1 MAGGRVKINGT
12 EWEGVIWNILPDET
26 IVVKLDNGM
35 ELRCDSTRI
44 TSIDEKSNC
53 NTQKKSTAERDEQ
66 GRFVAGHKKLG
77 GIKKGKSGVRQIRRE
92 LMDQLQPF
100 IENMGTIIEMIDD
113 PAEKVLAV
121 SRMMKFTV
129 PTYSAVEYTESNKR
143 SLSAEEKLA
152 QLNAKYNNLPE
163 PKFNDDDDED
173 TNGD

>member
-35 ELRCDSTRI
+35 ELRCDKTRI
-44 TSIDEKSNC
+44 TTIDEKNNC
-53 NTQKKSTAERDEQ
+53 NTQKKPIAERDEQ
-66 GRFVAGHKKLG
+66 GRFVVGHKKIG
-77 GIKKGKSGVRQIRRE
+77 GIKKGKNGVRQIRRE

-163 PKFNDDDDED
+163 PQFNDEDINDD
-173 TNGD
+173 

>member
-1 MAGGRVKINGT
+1 MADRRVKINGT

-35 ELRCDSTRI
+35 ELRCDKTRI
-44 TSIDEKSNC
+44 TTIDEKSNC
-53 NTQKKSTAERDEQ
+53 NTKKSTAERDEQ
-66 GRFVAGHKKLG
+66 GRFVAGHKKIG
-77 GIKKGKSGVRQIRRE
+77 GIKKGKNGVRQIRRE

-100 IENMGTIIEMIDD
+100 IEMIDD

-163 PKFNDDDDED
+163 PKFDDED
-173 TNGD
+173 NNED

>member
-1 MAGGRVKINGT
+1 MTSRRVKINGT

-44 TSIDEKSNC
+44 TCLDKKCDC
-53 NTQKKSTAERDEQ
+53 NTKKSTAERDEQ

-100 IENMGTIIEMIDD
+100 ISNMGEIIAMIDD
-113 PAEKVLAV
+113 PAEQVLAV

-163 PKFNDDDDED
+163 PKFDDED
-173 TNGD
+173 NNED